1 MKYKIY
7 QQEKKKLKIKII
19 QQLIINKYQ
28 KHKYHLQKNVLS
40 YIIPLTIKN
49 KNMDF
54 VTMLNEIKDISK
66 EIYKNLLKGSYER

>member
-1 MKYKIY
+1 LY
-7 QQEKKKLKIKII
+7 
-19 QQLIINKYQ
+19 
-28 KHKYHLQKNVLS
+28 